1 MTKMDNLLRLGK
13 ALLAPRI
20 KNRKLTLRERILN
33 MLLLLSLTVTG
44 LALLRFGLDCLS
56 TSRHTLALALAA
68 ATFCWTA
75 LSYGLFRSGQI
86 KIANWI
92 FLALLT
98 VLSSGMVYLF
108 GFRAAYVIFYVLPVA
123 LAALLLRARTSMAVA
138 TAAILLYLLVGGAQA
153 KGILPTE
160 QQPSAAM
167 QGVSIA
173 LSLWGLSAILRLQLR
188 QSRQNLTGALWR
200 AHEHTRQLSAAYQRN
215 LELVDELEEAA
226 RHHQT
231 VLQALQAAIERNK
244 SLTAKQQQFLDD
256 LAHLE
261 APVIPLRRDLLLV
274 PLVGVVDPASAET
287 LGAAVLEQVGVRQ
300 ARTVVFDAT
309 ALALLD
315 AQIAQALIDL
325 MKALRVMGC
334 HSVVTGLAPANARVL
349 ARVGLDLELETF
361 QDLQQGLV
369 HLLELDE
376 KVLQQ
381 APLESKWIEEL
392 RLPRSV

>member
-1 MTKMDNLLRLGK
+1 MDNLPRPGK
-13 ALLAPRI
+13 ALLAPRV
-20 KNRKLTLRERILN
+20 KNRKRTLRERILN
-33 MLLLLSLTVTG
+33 TLLLLSLTVTG
-44 LALLRFGLDCLS
+44 LTLLGFGLGYL
-56 TSRHTLALALAA
+56 TTGRHTLALALAA

-75 LSYGLFRSGQI
+75 LSYSLFRSSRV

-98 VLSSGMVYLF
+98 ALPTGMVYLF
-108 GFRAAYVIFYVLPVA
+108 GFRAACVIFYVLPVA
-123 LAALLLRARTSMAVA
+123 LAALLLRARTSMVVA
-138 TAAILLYLLVGGAQA
+138 TTAILLYLLVGGAQA

-160 QQPSAAM
+160 QRPFAAM
-167 QGVSIA
+167 QGIGIA

-188 QSRQNLTGALWR
+188 QSRQNLTDALR
-200 AHEHTRQLSAAYQRN
+200 HAHEHTGQLSAVYQRN

-231 VLQALQAAIERNK
+231 ALQALRAAIERNK
-244 SLTAKQQQFLDD
+244 SLTARQQRFLDD
-256 LAHLE
+256 LAYLE

-309 ALALLD
+309 ALPLLG
-315 AQIAQALIDL
+315 AQVAQALLDL

-334 HSVVTGLAPANARVL
+334 RSVVTGLAPANARVL

-381 APLESKWIEEL
+381 APLESKWMEEL
-392 RLPRSV
+392 HLPRSA